1 MNWNSWFVLQ
11 VSLALLII
19 TSGIISSEAAS
30 LLITGHSL
38 HPVDLR
44 RVNNLKQ
51 LIENV
56 SASSWFKIQRKSNHL
71 CPYTWKVSQ
80 PVHNRF
86 PRHAIEAECN
96 DQEKCK
102 FCDPLYYHLLVRF
115 TGDGKKIWRSYRVVV
130 AFIRIL

>member
-1 MNWNSWFVLQ
+1 MSVLVRGLKFNQ
-11 VSLALLII
+11 NPN
-19 TSGIISSEAAS
+19 ISAR
-30 LLITGHSL
+30 I
-38 HPVDLR
+38 
-44 RVNNLKQ
+44 
-51 LIENV
+51 
-56 SASSWFKIQRKSNHL
+56 
-71 CPYTWKVSQ
+71 TWKVSQ

-86 PRHAIEAECN
+86 PRPVIEAECN